1 MKKLKIMFASVAFL
15 FAIVAA
21 FASKN
26 ASSSETLVDYYRQ
39 TTSNE
44 CQVENICDPF
54 NLGDACEYTVYQ
66 ETEGTECQQPILAY
80 KPL

>member
-15 FAIVAA
+15 FAVMAA

-39 TTSNE
+39 SGNNCE
-44 CQVENICDPF
+44 VETYCHPINPGTPCD
-54 NLGDACEYTVYQ
+54 YTVYQ
-66 ETEGTECQQPILAY
+66 LNNDNQCQNPIMAF
-80 KPL
+80 KPLQ

>member
-1 MKKLKIMFASVAFL
+1 MKHLKIMFASVAFL

-26 ASSSETLVDYYRQ
+26 ASSNETLVDYYRQ
-39 TTSNE
+39 TVNE
-44 CQVENICDPF
+44 CQVETICDPF

-66 ETEGTECQQPILAY
+66 DRNGNECQTPIMAY

>member
-15 FAIVAA
+15 FAIVAS
-21 FASKN
+21 FASKK

-39 TTSNE
+39 ISND

-66 ETEGTECQQPILAY
+66 ERNGTTCQTPIMAY